1 MSDTHSHSA
10 SVADAGHEHD
20 HDVASHLNLYWAVGT
35 ALLVGTVVTVLARYL
50 EFNSVALTI
59 AVAMFIASIKAFLV
73 AGFFMHLLSEKKTI
87 YLMLVT
93 TVAFFIGM
101 IALIMWSDGDMPAG
115 STQKTHYV
123 P

>member
-101 IALIMWSDGDMPAG
+101 IALIMWSDRDMPAG